1 MITILFFKQ
10 YEISEVVN
18 QTSAV
23 VMPTQLKFENYVDAV
38 NITLASYG
46 FICSMFPIA

>member
-1 MITILFFKQ
+1 MLTILFFKQ

-18 QTSAV
+18 QTSAA
-23 VMPTQLKFENYVDAV
+23 TDLKFENYVDAV